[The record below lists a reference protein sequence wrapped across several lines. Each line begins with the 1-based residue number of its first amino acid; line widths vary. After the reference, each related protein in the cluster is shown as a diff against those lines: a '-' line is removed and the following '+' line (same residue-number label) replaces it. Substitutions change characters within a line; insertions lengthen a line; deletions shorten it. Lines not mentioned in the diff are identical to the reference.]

1 MKITFKK
8 ERGQLI
14 PYSDDDENAV
24 NKLKDGIYTVD
35 MKNMDMR
42 TVLQN
47 AALHK
52 WFSMVSEALN
62 DRGLSKVKVLKVDVM
77 WSPGGVK
84 EDLWKPIQK
93 AVLDKKSTT
102 KLNKDEIDSVYD
114 TLNSALAMRFGIS
127 LPFPSREE

>member
-14 PYSDDDENAV
+14 PYSDSDESAI
-24 NKLKDGIYTVD
+24 NKLADGIYTVD

-62 DRGLSKVKVLKVDVM
+62 DKHLPIAEMLKVDVM
-77 WSPGGVK
+77 WSPESVK
-84 EDLWKPIQK
+84 SLLWKPIQES
-93 AVLDKKSTT
+93 VLDKKSTT
-102 KLNKDEIDSVYD
+102 KLNKGEIDKVYD

-127 LPFPSREE
+127 IPFPSRD